1 MNLVLR
7 VRRLSLMFC
16 KQTLCVP
23 MNKAKKKVLA
33 EMNSIYRVIK
43 KKVRD
48 NHTGEYVFLSCTF
61 LKCDKKR
68 KPHIVVEKKTP
79 S

>member
-1 MNLVLR
+1 M
-7 VRRLSLMFC
+7 LSLMFC

-43 KKVRD
+43 RRQRQPYRGICFSLL
-48 NHTGEYVFLSCTF
+48 HP
-61 LKCDKKR
+61 LKCDKK
-68 KPHIVVEKKTP
+68 ESLT
-79 S
+79 